1 MKGIT
6 FYLLAHGINKH
17 ILRKTR
23 AGVNR
28 WDMNRR
34 DSPLDS
40 LLQSLTSYLCIRL

>member
-23 AGVNR
+23 AECVKQMLIFCTFLPNTGNFEKQIK
-28 WDMNRR
+28 
-34 DSPLDS
+34 LG
-40 LLQSLTSYLCIRL
+40 